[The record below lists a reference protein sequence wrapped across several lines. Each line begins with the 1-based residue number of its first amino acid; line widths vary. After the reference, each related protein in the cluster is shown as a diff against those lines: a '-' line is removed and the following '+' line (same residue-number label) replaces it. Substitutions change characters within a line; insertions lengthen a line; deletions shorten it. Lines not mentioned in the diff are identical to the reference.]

1 MVNLQTNLN
10 STRYGQFSIP
20 VPPPAEQNLIVDHV
34 ATETGALRDAIERT
48 KSEIT
53 LLRDYRIRLI
63 ADVVTG
69 KLDVREAAVRL
80 PDEAEEL
87 ELLDEA
93 DSLAEAEE
101 DAADDIDASSEE
113 VEA

>member
-1 MVNLQTNLN
+1 M
-10 STRYGQFSIP
+10 
-20 VPPPAEQNLIVDHV
+20 
-34 ATETGALRDAIERT
+34 ERT